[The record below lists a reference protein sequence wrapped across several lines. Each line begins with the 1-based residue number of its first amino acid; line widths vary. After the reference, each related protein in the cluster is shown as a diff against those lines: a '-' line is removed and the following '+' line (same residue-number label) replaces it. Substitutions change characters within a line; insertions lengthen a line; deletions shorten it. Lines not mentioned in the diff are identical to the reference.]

1 MKKFFGA
8 MLTVLLIL
16 SAVTAHA
23 AKFGDNYRLEKVL
36 ILSRHNLRAPH
47 INEVRELTNRKWF
60 DWNVGSR
67 ELSMRGGLSETALGE
82 YFNRYLVDE
91 GFMPTNYQPAEGEV
105 RFYANARQRTI
116 STAQFFSSG
125 MLPIANVR
133 IEHKGELEQRD
144 PVFSARL
151 HFMNDNF
158 RAAVEKELLDFSGVN
173 DSRELNKKFSA
184 TFALMNK
191 TLDFKNSPYAKK
203 HNVKDFTAPDAK
215 FLIQRDKQPSVPE
228 MSAALEAS
236 DALILQYYETG
247 TAFGQKLNVKQWRE
261 IGDVVEY
268 FGRLVGTPKISVNI
282 ARPLINVMADEL
294 NNDARKFTFICG
306 HDTNIIS
313 VLGALR
319 IEEYSL
325 PDTVESHAP
334 IGCKLVIEKRRG
346 ADGLAYAALS
356 LVYPSTKQLRDIEP
370 LTLDN
375 PPKIFPL
382 RLKGLHVN
390 ADGLYLFDDVM
401 NRFAEVDAE
410 YDALNAG

>member
-23 AKFGDNYRLEKVL
+23 AKFGDNYQLEKIL

-47 INEVRELTNRKWF
+47 IKEAQELTNRKWF

-67 ELSMRGGLSETALGE
+67 ELSMRGGLSETALGQ
-82 YFNRYLVDE
+82 YFNRYLIDE
-91 GFMPTNYQPAEGEV
+91 SFMPPNYRPAEGEF

-116 STAQFFSSG
+116 STAQYFSSG
-125 MLPIANVR
+125 MLPVANVR
-133 IEHKGELEQRD
+133 IEYKGKLEQRD
-144 PVFSARL
+144 PVFSTHL
-151 HFMNDNF
+151 HFMNDKF
-158 RAAVEKELLDFSGVN
+158 HAVAEKELLDYSGVK
-173 DSRELNKKFSA
+173 DPRELNKKFSA
-184 TFALMNK
+184 TFALLNK

-203 HNVKDFTAPDAK
+203 HNVKDFTVPDVK
-215 FLIQRDKQPSVPE
+215 FLIQLDKQPAVPNLTT
-228 MSAALEAS
+228 ALDAS

-247 TAFGQKLNVKQWRE
+247 TAFGQKLSLKQWSE
-261 IGDVVEY
+261 IGDLIEY
-268 FGRLVGTPKISVNI
+268 FEGFVGMPKISVNI
-282 ARPLINVMADEL
+282 ARPLIDVMADEL
-294 NNDARKFTFICG
+294 NNDARKFTFLCG
-306 HDTNIIS
+306 HDTNLIS
-313 VLGALR
+313 VMGALR
-319 IEEYSL
+319 VEEYSL
-325 PDTVESHAP
+325 PDSVEVCAP
-334 IGCKLVIEKRRG
+334 IGSKLVIEKRRG
-346 ADGLAYAALS
+346 ADGQAYAALN

-382 RLKGLHVN
+382 RLKGLQAN
-390 ADGLYLFDDVM
+390 ADGLYLFEDVM

>member
-47 INEVRELTNRKWF
+47 IKEVHELTNRKWF
-60 DWNVGSR
+60 DWIVNSR
-67 ELSMRGGLSETALGE
+67 ELSLRGGLSETALGE
-82 YFNRYLVDE
+82 YFNRYLIDE
-91 GFMPTNYQPAEGEV
+91 GFIPTNYRPAEGEV
-105 RFYANARQRTI
+105 RFYANAHQRTI
-116 STAQFFSSG
+116 ATAQFFSSG
-125 MLPIANVR
+125 MLPVANVR
-133 IEHKGELEQRD
+133 IEHNEFEKRD
-144 PVFSARL
+144 PVFAARL
-151 HFMNDNF
+151 HFMNDKF
-158 RAAVEKELLDFSGVN
+158 RADAEKELLESRGVN
-173 DSRELNKKFSA
+173 DSRELNEKFSA
-184 TFALMNK
+184 NLALLNK

-215 FLIQRDKQPSVPE
+215 FLIEANDQP
-228 MSAALEAS
+228 ALPAFETAVDAS

-247 TAFGQKLNVKQWRE
+247 TAFGKKLSAKQWQE
-261 IGDVVEY
+261 ISDVVGY
-268 FGRLVGTPKISVNI
+268 LDRLVGTPKISVNI
-282 ARPLINVMADEL
+282 ARPLIDVMADEL
-294 NNDARKFTFICG
+294 HNDARKFTFLCG
-306 HDTNIIS
+306 HETNIIS

-319 IEEYSL
+319 VEDYSL
-325 PDTVESHAP
+325 PDTVEPRAP
-334 IGCKLVIEKRRG
+334 IGSKLVIEKRRG
-346 ADGLAYAALS
+346 ADGQAYVALN
-356 LVYPSTKQLRDIEP
+356 LVYPSTKQLQNIEP

-382 RLKGLHVN
+382 RLKGLQVN